1 MLPPLSERVGSSLVK
16 ILSRRSTMKAL
27 AALAVAVIG
36 LSSPASAQTRVMT
49 EHAATASAL
58 GCLLDQQQCR
68 QGFARLA
75 SLAPAP
81 SLGHN
86 PARDSALGALVSWEY
101 VGTQPANAYTTKF
114 LNGRTADVYQV
125 KFRHGVKTF
134 YLVPPGPDGN
144 IRYMHIRN
152 GGPNDERG
160 GLRAF
165 E

>member
-1 MLPPLSERVGSSLVK
+1 
-16 ILSRRSTMKAL
+16 MKAL
-27 AALAVAVIG
+27 AALSVAVVVIG
-36 LSSPASAQTRVMT
+36 LSSPAPAQTRVIT

-68 QGFARLA
+68 QAFARLA
-75 SLAPAP
+75 SLAPTP
-81 SLGHN
+81 SLGPN
-86 PARDSALGALVSWEY
+86 RARDSALGALVSWEY

-114 LNGRTADVYQV
+114 LNGRTADVYEV

-134 YLVPPGPDGN
+134 YLVPPGPDGR

-152 GGPNDERG
+152 GGPDDERK

>member
-1 MLPPLSERVGSSLVK
+1 
-16 ILSRRSTMKAL
+16 MKAL
-27 AALAVAVIG
+27 AALSAAVAVSG
-36 LSSPASAQTRVMT
+36 LSSPAPAQTRVIT

-68 QGFARLA
+68 QSFARIA
-75 SLAPAP
+75 GLAPTP

-101 VGTQPANAYTTKF
+101 VGTQPANANTKF
-114 LNGRTADVYQV
+114 LNGRTADVYEV

-152 GGPNDERG
+152 GGPNDER
-160 GLRAF
+160 LDLNAF
-165 E
+165 NNN